1 MKIMLVEDEYPIAQA
16 IKRYLEDIGHVVE
29 TFFDGLEAINDFQS
43 GSSYD
48 VFIVDINLP
57 GASGLELLA
66 KIKQESTEL
75 PVIIIS
81 ADSDIETIDKAYKLG
96 TEDYLKKP
104 FHIKELA
111 IKLEKISKTSNL
123 KISFG
128 DGFIFDMVSRVLYKD
143 GHELELTKKELLFLE
158 LLLQN
163 RGKIVTNDH
172 IQNIVYEYNY
182 MSDLALRTLV
192 KRVRLKVGKE
202 LIQNVSGLGYK
213 IE

>member
-1 MKIMLVEDEYPIAQA
+1 MKIMLIEDEYSIAQA
-16 IKRYLEDIGHVVE
+16 IKRYLEDSGSDVDA
-29 TFFDGLEAINDFQS
+29 FFDGAEAMKELER
-43 GSSYD
+43 GVVYD
-48 VFIVDINLP
+48 AYIVDINLP
-57 GASGLELLA
+57 GASGLEILA
-66 KIKQESTEL
+66 KIKKTSEQL

-81 ADSDIETIDKAYKLG
+81 ADSNIETIDKAYKLG
-96 TEDYLKKP
+96 AEDYLKKP

-111 IKLEKISKTSNL
+111 IKLAKLSKNSTL

-128 DGFIFDMVSRVLYKD
+128 DGFVFDTTARKLFKD
-143 GHELELTKKELLFLE
+143 DAEVELTKKELLFLE

-202 LIQNVSGLGYK
+202 LVINVSGLGYK
-213 IE
+213 ID

>member
-1 MKIMLVEDEYPIAQA
+1 MKIMLVEDEYSIAQT
-16 IKRYLEDIGHVVE
+16 IKRYLEDSGSIVD
-29 TFFDGLEAINDFQS
+29 TFFDGLEAMS
-43 GSSYD
+43 ELGRGVSYD
-48 VFIVDINLP
+48 AYIIDINLP
-57 GASGLELLA
+57 GASGLELLE
-66 KIKQESTEL
+66 KIKKTASEL

-111 IKLEKISKTSNL
+111 IKLEKISKNSNI
-123 KISFG
+123 KITFG
-128 DGFIFDMVSRVLYKD
+128 DGLVFDSVARKLHAN
-143 GHELELTKKELLFLE
+143 GEELELTKKELLFLE

-163 RGKIVTNDH
+163 RGKIITNDH

>member
-1 MKIMLVEDEYPIAQA
+1 MKIMLVEDEYSIAQA
-16 IKRYLEDIGHVVE
+16 IKRYLEDSGLVVD
-29 TFFDGLEAINDFQS
+29 TFFDGLEAMSELNR

-48 VFIVDINLP
+48 AYIIDINLP
-57 GASGLELLA
+57 GANGLELLA
-66 KIKQESTEL
+66 KIKKTADEL

-111 IKLEKISKTSNL
+111 IKLEKISKNSNA
-123 KISFG
+123 KIAFG
-128 DGFIFDMVSRVLYKD
+128 EALVFDVVARKLYSN
-143 GHELELTKKELLFLE
+143 GEECELTKKELLFLE

-163 RGKIVTNDH
+163 RGKIITNDH

>member
-1 MKIMLVEDEYPIAQA
+1 MKIMLVEDEYSIAQA
-16 IKRYLEDIGHVVE
+16 IKRYLEDSGSVVD
-29 TFFDGLEAINDFQS
+29 TFFDGLEAMAEL
-43 GSSYD
+43 GRGATYD
-48 VFIVDINLP
+48 AYIVDINLP
-57 GASGLELLA
+57 GASGLEILA
-66 KIKQESTEL
+66 KIKKTAEEL

-81 ADSDIETIDKAYKLG
+81 ADSDIETIDRAYKLG

-111 IKLEKISKTSNL
+111 IKLEKISKNSVA
-123 KISFG
+123 KINFG
-128 DGFIFDMVSRVLYKD
+128 DDFIFDAVARKLYKD
-143 GHELELTKKELLFLE
+143 GEELELTKKELLFLE

-163 RGKIVTNDH
+163 RGRIVTNDH

-202 LIQNVSGLGYK
+202 LIHNVSGLGYK
-213 IE
+213 LE

>member
-1 MKIMLVEDEYPIAQA
+1 MKIILVEDEYPIAQA
-16 IKRYLEDIGHVVE
+16 IKRYLEDIGHIVD
-29 TFFDGLEAINDFQS
+29 TFFDGAEAIDVFES
-43 GSSYD
+43 GAKYD
-48 VFIVDINLP
+48 AFIVDINLP

-66 KIKQESTEL
+66 KVKSSSEEL

-81 ADSDIETIDKAYKLG
+81 ADSDIETIDKAYQLG

-111 IKLEKISKTSNL
+111 IKLEKISKNSNL

-128 DGFIFDMVSRVLYKD
+128 DGFVYDMVMRALYKD
-143 GHELELTKKELLFLE
+143 SEEMELTKKELLFLE

-163 RGKIVTNDH
+163 RGKIVTIDH
-172 IQNIVYEYNY
+172 IQNVVYEYNY

>member
-1 MKIMLVEDEYPIAQA
+1 MKIMLVEDEYSIAQA
-16 IKRYLEDIGHVVE
+16 IKRYLEDCGSVVDA
-29 TFFDGLEAINDFQS
+29 FFDGLEAISELDRGAF
-43 GSSYD
+43 YD
-48 VFIVDINLP
+48 AYIIDINLP

-66 KIKQESTEL
+66 KIKKSADEL

-81 ADSDIETIDKAYKLG
+81 ADNDIETIDKAYKLG
-96 TEDYLKKP
+96 AEDYLKKP

-111 IKLEKISKTSNL
+111 IKLEKISKNSNV
-123 KISFG
+123 KIEFG
-128 DGFIFDMVSRVLYKD
+128 DTLVFDRVARKLYKD
-143 GHELELTKKELLFLE
+143 GKELELTKKELLFLE

-163 RGKIVTNDH
+163 RGKIVTNDY
-172 IQNIVYEYNY
+172 IQNVVYEYNY

-213 IE
+213 ME

>member
-16 IKRYLEDIGHVVE
+16 IKRYLEDIGHVVD
-29 TFFDGLEAINDFQS
+29 TFFDGTEAIGVFE
-43 GSSYD
+43 GGARYD
-48 VFIVDINLP
+48 TFIVDINLP

-66 KIKQESTEL
+66 KVKSSLKEL

-81 ADSDIETIDKAYKLG
+81 ADSDIETIDKAYQLG

-111 IKLEKISKTSNL
+111 IKLEKISKNSNL

-128 DGFIFDMVSRVLYKD
+128 DGFVYDMVLRALYKD
-143 GHELELTKKELLFLE
+143 GEEMELTKKELLFLE

-172 IQNIVYEYNY
+172 IQNVVYEYNY

>member
-1 MKIMLVEDEYPIAQA
+1 MKIILVEDEYPIAQA
-16 IKRYLEDIGHVVE
+16 IKRYLKDMGHIVD
-29 TFFDGLEAINDFQS
+29 TFFDGAEAIEVFES
-43 GSSYD
+43 GAKYD
-48 VFIVDINLP
+48 AFIVDINLP
-57 GASGLELLA
+57 GANGLELLA
-66 KIKQESTEL
+66 KVKSSSEEL

-81 ADSDIETIDKAYKLG
+81 ADSDIETIDKAYQLG

-111 IKLEKISKTSNL
+111 IKLEKISKNSNL
-123 KISFG
+123 KIFFG
-128 DGFIFDMVSRVLYKD
+128 DGFVYDMAARTLYKD
-143 GHELELTKKELLFLE
+143 GGEMELTKKELLFLE

-163 RGKIVTNDH
+163 RGKIVTNDY
-172 IQNIVYEYNY
+172 IQNVVYEYNY